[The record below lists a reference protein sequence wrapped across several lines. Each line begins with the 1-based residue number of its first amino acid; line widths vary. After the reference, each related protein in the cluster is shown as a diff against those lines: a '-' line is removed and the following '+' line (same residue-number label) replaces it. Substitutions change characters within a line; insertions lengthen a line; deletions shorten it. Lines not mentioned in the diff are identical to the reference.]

1 MSRYYS
7 GPPSDH
13 FDGERFF
20 GPQKS
25 GGKGLGSLLKWQ
37 LGSKRAK
44 WPRWIENAPQPPP
57 PERVEGNA
65 IQLTMIGH
73 VSVLIQTA
81 GINILTDPVWS
92 DRASPFQ
99 VAGPKRVRAPGIT
112 LDALPPI
119 DLILVS
125 HNHYDHL
132 DTTTLDRLVHRFDPE
147 IVTPLG
153 NGTIIRKATPNAR
166 IVEIDWDDTTAHGP
180 LTIEAE
186 PVNHWSARWSTDRN
200 EALWAGMTIH
210 APARRIF
217 FNGDSGY
224 AGGWWVHRL
233 MQKHGTI
240 DVSLCP
246 IGAYEPRWFMKDAHM
261 DPDEAV
267 EVYKTMNGPMTL
279 GFHWGVFQL
288 TDEPIN
294 EPKERLMAALAREG
308 IDPARF
314 RTLEP
319 GESWTVTD
327 VALNL

>member
-13 FDGERFF
+13 FDGKRFF
-20 GPQKS
+20 GPRRS
-25 GGKGLGSLLKWQ
+25 GGKGMLSLLKWQ
-37 LGSKRAK
+37 LSGGRTK

-57 PERVEGNA
+57 PERVTGDT
-65 IQLTMIGH
+65 IRLTMIGH

-99 VAGPKRVRAPGIT
+99 VAGPKRVRAPGVA

-119 DLILVS
+119 DLVLVS

-132 DTTTLDRLVHRFDPE
+132 DTATLAELVRRFDPQ

-153 NGTIIRKATPNAR
+153 NGTIFRGSAPTAR
-166 IVEIDWDDTTAHGP
+166 IAEIDWDETVAHGP
-180 LTIEAE
+180 LVIEAE
-186 PVNHWSARWSTDRN
+186 PVNHWSARWSSDRN

-210 APARRIF
+210 APNRRIF

-224 AGGWWVHRL
+224 ADGWWVERL
-233 MQKHGTI
+233 MAKHGTI
-240 DVSLCP
+240 HVSLCP
-246 IGAYEPRWFMKDAHM
+246 IGAYAPRWFMADAHM

-267 EVYKTMNGPMTL
+267 LVHKGMGGPATL

-288 TDEPIN
+288 TDEPID
-294 EPKERLMAALAREG
+294 EPRERLLAALAREG

-314 RTLEP
+314 RTLAP
-319 GESWTVTD
+319 GESWE
-327 VALNL
+327 L

>member
-1 MSRYYS
+1 MSRYYF

-13 FDGERFF
+13 YDGARFF
-20 GPQKS
+20 GPKRS
-25 GGKGLGSLLKWQ
+25 GGKGMLSLLKWQ
-37 LGSKRAK
+37 LSGTRAK

-57 PERVEGNA
+57 PERVTGDT
-65 IQLTMIGH
+65 IRLTMIGH

-81 GINILTDPVWS
+81 GINILTDPVWT

-99 VAGPKRVRAPGIT
+99 VAGPKRVRAPGIA

-119 DLILVS
+119 DLVLVS

-132 DTTTLDRLVHRFDPE
+132 DTATLAELVRRFDPE

-153 NGTIIRKATPNAR
+153 NGTIIRKSAASAGIT
-166 IVEIDWDDTTAHGP
+166 EIDWDERVTHGP
-180 LTIEAE
+180 LVIEAE
-186 PVNHWSARWSTDRN
+186 PVNHWSARWSNDRN

-210 APARRIF
+210 APNRRIF

-224 AGGWWVHRL
+224 AEGWWVERL
-233 MQKHGTI
+233 MAKHGTI

-246 IGAYEPRWFMKDAHM
+246 IGAYAPRWFMADAHM

-267 EVYKTMNGPMTL
+267 QVYKAMGGPATL

-288 TDEPIN
+288 TDEPID
-294 EPKERLMAALAREG
+294 EPRERLVAALAREG

-314 RTLEP
+314 RTLAP
-319 GESWTVTD
+319 GESWE
-327 VALNL
+327 L

>member
-13 FDGERFF
+13 FDGKRFF
-20 GPQKS
+20 GPRRN
-25 GGKGLGSLLKWQ
+25 GGKGILSLFKWQ
-37 LGSKRAK
+37 LSGGRAQ
-44 WPRWIENAPQPPP
+44 WPRWIENQPHPSP
-57 PERVEGNA
+57 PERVTGDA
-65 IQLTMIGH
+65 IRMTMIGH
-73 VSVLIQTA
+73 VSVLIQTE

-99 VAGPKRVRAPGIT
+99 VAGPKRVRAPGVA

-119 DLILVS
+119 DLVLVS

-132 DTTTLDRLVHRFDPE
+132 DTATLAELVRRFDPE

-153 NGTIIRKATPNAR
+153 NGTIIGASAPTAR
-166 IVEIDWDDTTAHGP
+166 IVEIDWDETVAHGP
-180 LTIEAE
+180 LMIEAE
-186 PVNHWSARWSTDRN
+186 PVNHWSARWSNDRN
-200 EALWAGMTIH
+200 EALWSGMTIH
-210 APARRIF
+210 TPNRRIF

-224 AGGWWVHRL
+224 AEGWWVDRL
-233 MQKHGTI
+233 MAKHGSF

-246 IGAYEPRWFMKDAHM
+246 IGAYAPRWFMADAHM

-267 EVYKTMNGPMTL
+267 LVHKAMGGPATL

-288 TDEPIN
+288 TDEPID
-294 EPKERLMAALAREG
+294 EPRERLLAALAREG

-314 RTLEP
+314 RTLAP
-319 GESWTVTD
+319 GEGWE
-327 VALNL
+327 L

>member
-13 FDGERFF
+13 FDGEHFF
-20 GPQKS
+20 GPKRS
-25 GGKGLGSLLKWQ
+25 GGKGVLPLLKWQ
-37 LGSKRAK
+37 LSGRRAK
-44 WPRWIENAPQPPP
+44 WPRWIENAPQPCP
-57 PERVEGNA
+57 PERVTGDT
-65 IQLTMIGH
+65 IRLTMIGH

-99 VAGPKRVRAPGIT
+99 VAGPKRVRAPGIA

-119 DLILVS
+119 DLVLVS

-132 DTTTLDRLVHRFDPE
+132 DTATLAELVRRFDPE

-153 NGTIIRKATPNAR
+153 NGTIMRTPAPNAR
-166 IVEIDWDDTTAHGP
+166 ISEIDWDEKVTHGP
-180 LTIEAE
+180 LIIEAE
-186 PVNHWSARWSTDRN
+186 PVNHWSARWSNDRN

-210 APARRIF
+210 APNRRIF

-224 AGGWWVHRL
+224 AEGWWVERL
-233 MQKHGTI
+233 MAKHRRI

-246 IGAYEPRWFMKDAHM
+246 IGAYAPRWFMADAHM

-267 EVYKTMNGPMTL
+267 LVHKAMGCPATL

-288 TDEPIN
+288 TDEPID
-294 EPKERLMAALAREG
+294 EPRERLQAALAREG
-308 IDPARF
+308 IDSTRF
-314 RTLEP
+314 RTLAP
-319 GESWTVTD
+319 GEGWE
-327 VALNL
+327 L